1 MPRATAL
8 GEIRARH
15 GHIFLGFDVSPCIYA
30 DNCAAG
36 DVNIAQFSTLA
47 RDDTLK
53 WEADAGVNAHCFFDH
68 GLSMVGFS
76 ISHSSIT

>member
-1 MPRATAL
+1 MA
-8 GEIRARH
+8 IY
-15 GHIFLGFDVSPCIYA
+15 FLILMYHPCIYA

-53 WEADAGVNAHCFFDH
+53 WEADAGVNAHCFLDH
-68 GLSMVGFS
+68 GLSMVDFS
-76 ISHSSIT
+76 MSQSSIT